1 MTITVLK
8 PITLYT
14 GAASKWARIAANWL
28 TKAEVWTRAE
38 GPMVNEGLSI
48 CLDCHA
54 RSVRNA
60 RALVGGAN

>member
-1 MTITVLK
+1 MTINVLK

-28 TKAEVWTRAE
+28 TKADVWTRAE

-48 CLDCHA
+48 CLDCHGRA
-54 RSVRNA
+54 VRNA
-60 RALVGGAN
+60 RSLMGGAR